1 MTEILLLTFVG
12 KSILELT
19 ALHSY
24 RSLSETSNHP
34 LNRSDPCFGITRS
47 GHSGMLFI
55 LLYLPIHT
63 YIGTYTNT
71 HTQTTERGTYFITPL
86 FHPPP
91 IDSISS
97 PWTVRSK
104 LKEHSIGVY
113 HISNRRSSSHGNL
126 DPQRLYLDH

>member
-71 HTQTTERGTYFITPL
+71 HTNHRERYIFHNTPISS
-86 FHPPP
+86 PP